1 MRPCGFTHAV
11 LLGVL
16 LGIPARSQGGPIN
29 YIEFTEIASFPSGGF
44 VSPPAIN
51 ESGMVAFTISPD
63 GPLGIGVFSGS
74 GGPLTTIALSSTDFR
89 PVSRPAINDA
99 GTVSFQAALGERG
112 STILAGSGG
121 PLTTIAESGPFSFV
135 GTYTSIN
142 NEGTV
147 AFSRLTATDSG
158 IFTGSGGPIA
168 TIADISGPFRDFPD
182 ADPAINNEGLVA
194 FFATLDEG
202 SSGIFTRRSG
212 PVTTIVDTSG
222 AFNGFLTHPSVNDA
236 GMVAF
241 MAALA
246 AGGNGI
252 FTGDGSTIT
261 RIADTGGPFGA
272 FLFAS
277 INSAGIVAFQG
288 FLDTGGEGIFTGP
301 DPDADKVI
309 GIDDELFGFSVRSL
323 LFGPHGI
330 NDIGQIAFLAGLAS
344 GRTVVVR
351 ADPAVTIIPEPS
363 TVNLLA
369 LGTLGLIWYGQRRRN
384 RGCDL

>member
-112 STILAGSGG
+112 STILA
-121 PLTTIAESGPFSFV
+121 
-135 GTYTSIN
+135 
-142 NEGTV
+142 
-147 AFSRLTATDSG
+147 
-158 IFTGSGGPIA
+158 GSGGPIA

-384 RGCDL
+384 WGCDL